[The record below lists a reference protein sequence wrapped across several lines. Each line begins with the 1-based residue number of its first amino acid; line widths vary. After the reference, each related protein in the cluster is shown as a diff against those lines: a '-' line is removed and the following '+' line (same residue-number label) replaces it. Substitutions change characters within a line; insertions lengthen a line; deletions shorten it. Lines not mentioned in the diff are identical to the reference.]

1 MAARTGSDPNGSG
14 EPRPEKVA
22 VVTEVRERLSA
33 SNGALLTEYR
43 GLKVSELARLR
54 QSLREAGG
62 EYGIYK
68 NTLVRLA
75 AVDLG
80 LDDMVD
86 LLVGPTAIAFVTGDP
101 VAVAKSLRDFAKTNP
116 NLTVKGGLLGAKVL
130 SASEASALADVAP
143 REVVLAQLAGA
154 LAAPLVKMA
163 GLLQA
168 LPRNFA
174 YGLKAL
180 LDQKAASEPAAPEP
194 EAVESAPVTAPE
206 ASSTDAAPTPGTPDA
221 PADTSATAAEAPT
234 APAEAPESSSDT
246 AAETPAD
253 TADASALA
261 DTPADTPEAA
271 ADGAEAPAETADT
284 QEVPTSTADTAA
296 ATADTEEV
304 PTATADTAAT
314 ADTEEVPTDPAAT
327 ADLADTA
334 DVLATAETAAPE
346 TTETPAATDTSD
358 VAGPAP
364 SPAAA
369 ESDSSSDPT
378 TTTEETQES

>member
-1 MAARTGSDPNGSG
+1 MAAVSTGTA

-43 GLKVSELARLR
+43 GLKVSDLARLR
-54 QSLREAGG
+54 LALREAGG

-68 NTLVRLA
+68 NTLVRRA

-80 LDDMVD
+80 LDDLVD
-86 LLVGPTAIAFVTGDP
+86 LLVGPTAIAFVSGDP

-116 NLTVKGGLLGAKVL
+116 NLTVKGGLLGKKVL

-180 LDQKAASEPAAPEP
+180 IDQKAGSEPAPAEPSP
-194 EAVESAPVTAPE
+194 EA
-206 ASSTDAAPTPGTPDA
+206 
-221 PADTSATAAEAPT
+221 
-234 APAEAPESSSDT
+234 
-246 AAETPAD
+246 
-253 TADASALA
+253 TADV
-261 DTPADTPEAA
+261 TPEAA
-271 ADGAEAPAETADT
+271 APEAVADGAPDGPVPEAPVEAAAAPAPEATVEAAAAPAPEATVEAAEAPAAEAPEAPAPEAPV
-284 QEVPTSTADTAA
+284 EVAEAPEAA
-296 ATADTEEV
+296 ADVTPEAPAEEAEA
-304 PTATADTAAT
+304 PAPEATA
-314 ADTEEVPTDPAAT
+314 P
-327 ADLADTA
+327 
-334 DVLATAETAAPE
+334 
-346 TTETPAATDTSD
+346 DTSPD
-358 VAGPAP
+358 TP
-364 SPAAA
+364 
-369 ESDSSSDPT
+369 